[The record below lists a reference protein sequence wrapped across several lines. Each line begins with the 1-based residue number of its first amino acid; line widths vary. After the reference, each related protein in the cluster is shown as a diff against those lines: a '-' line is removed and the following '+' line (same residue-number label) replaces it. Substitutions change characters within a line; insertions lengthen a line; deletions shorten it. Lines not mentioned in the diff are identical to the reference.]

1 MELSNLT
8 EKIIGCAYKVYN
20 ILGFGFLESV
30 YENALAI
37 ELKKTGFKIEK
48 KPIKVFYEG
57 EVVGNFKADIIV
69 NDLIIVELK
78 SVASIIKE
86 FEVQL
91 VNYLT
96 ATIKPVGLLLN
107 FGPKKVEIK
116 RKVRILPKKNN
127 PVNLCYPVILSKNI
141 VI

>member
-116 RKVRILPKKNN
+116 RKVRILPKK
-127 PVNLCYPVILSKNI
+127 K
-141 VI
+141 

>member
-1 MELSNLT
+1 MELANLT

-20 ILGFGFLESV
+20 TLGFGFLESV
-30 YENALAI
+30 YENALSI
-37 ELKKTGFKIEK
+37 ELKKSGFNIEK
-48 KPIKVFYEG
+48 QKPIKVFYEG
-57 EVVGNFKADIIV
+57 EVVGNLKADIIV
-69 NDLIIVELK
+69 NDLIILELK
-78 SVASIIKE
+78 SAASIIKG

-116 RKVRILPKKNN
+116 RKVRILPKKE
-127 PVNLCYPVILSKNI
+127 
-141 VI
+141 